1 MKKYRVNYKDRNYVV
16 SADNHISAVNKV
28 RKVYKDAKIKDFDE
42 KPYLNELSK
51 LAVEGQR
58 LSDLK
63 RTIIKA
69 AEKIPQIAE
78 RGYSDPRIS
87 QWVKQ
92 ARRLKDKWNRVAKI
106 LVDKFNLGSTYLYDT
121 NVPDANLWNGFESSL
136 PDESAVRRLKY
147 AIMDT
152 RERKGQHDAAIKD
165 SKASDIVKE
174 IKKAYPSVHIKTI
187 SKSSGNTYLT
197 FSNYPN
203 KSYSETSNWEK
214 FLNYLGKKYIGS
226 DTNYD
231 ASASSMWFWENKM

>member
-78 RGYSDPRIS
+78 RGYSDPRIL

-92 ARRLKDKWNRVAKI
+92 ARQLKDKWNRVAKI
-106 LVDKFNLGSTYLYDT
+106 LVDKFNLGSTYLYNT

-152 RERKGQHDAAIKD
+152 RERKGQRDAAIKD
-165 SKASDIVKE
+165 SKASDIAKE
-174 IKKAYPSVHIKTI
+174 IKKAYPQVKMKFLA
-187 SKSSGNTYLT
+187 KSGDVNIEIT
-197 FSNYPN
+197 NYPEPATKFHQFMKYTLDKIAGKGN
-203 KSYSETSNWEK
+203 YRYFPAVSYIDVAIRN
-214 FLNYLGKKYIGS
+214 
-226 DTNYD
+226 D
-231 ASASSMWFWENKM
+231 